1 MDTQTP
7 FIVPGKQQRLAVS
20 PLMVD
25 EYMKW
30 FVNRRAYL
38 VQRTK
43 PDDSGKF
50 SYYAPKDKATK
61 EKLSLTRKDVELH
74 LAGVKTISLYAIEP
88 EQSTC
93 KWIAIDADYDA
104 DRVFKDLAKLKYDL
118 SEVGVQAIFEH
129 SRRGGHLWVLAA
141 EPLPAS
147 LCRTLVFNLALR
159 LDVPIKGHMSEVE
172 GIEIFPRQN
181 RLEPGYY
188 GNAIRGPL
196 GVHRATCKRYWFDGT
211 ALTLEAQFQM
221 LRKVQR
227 LTLDQLQQLTY
238 GMTPVEEVSEASKP
252 VTRPFISHS
261 HNARSSFNLREH
273 VTVRRTDRR
282 NMWAQCPSCARAGR
296 DSHRDNLAIKK
307 DEPHKYKCWAG
318 CSRDDIRAACGYA
331 PSTSDQHS
339 LYRRA

>member
-1 MDTQTP
+1 
-7 FIVPGKQQRLAVS
+7 
-20 PLMVD
+20 
-25 EYMKW
+25 
-30 FVNRRAYL
+30 
-38 VQRTK
+38 
-43 PDDSGKF
+43 
-50 SYYAPKDKATK
+50 
-61 EKLSLTRKDVELH
+61 
-74 LAGVKTISLYAIEP
+74 
-88 EQSTC
+88 
-93 KWIAIDADYDA
+93 
-104 DRVFKDLAKLKYDL
+104 
-118 SEVGVQAIFEH
+118 
-129 SRRGGHLWVLAA
+129 
-141 EPLPAS
+141 
-147 LCRTLVFNLALR
+147 
-159 LDVPIKGHMSEVE
+159 MSEVE

-221 LRKVQR
+221 LRKVRR

-261 HNARSSFNLREH
+261 HIARSSFNIREH

-282 NMWAQCPSCARAGR
+282 NMWAQCPSCARAGGDR
-296 DSHRDNLAIKK
+296 HRDNLAIKK

-331 PSTSDQHS
+331 PSISDQHS
-339 LYRRA
+339 LYRGA